1 MADAERANRRRV
13 PTRLK
18 SWSTAAR
25 GPSAGALM
33 MQVVG
38 LLAWLGIAFGIGYGV
53 DQMSAGAS
61 AGLLLLIVV
70 VAALVRALAGWMHD
84 LFAAKAGVAIVRAAR
99 NEILGALKLRGAGVL
114 AGADSGTRTS
124 QIIDRTGKLAGYA
137 ARWQPGRQMAVIG
150 PLIVLIAVATQ
161 SWLAT
166 VLLLVSVV
174 VLPVFIWLTLR
185 EVAAVARAQQTSL
198 DQLSGTFQARASQA
212 GIIRAFRA
220 VARETAALQAAS
232 DTLRERTMK
241 VLRVAF
247 LSTAVLEF
255 FASVS
260 VAIVAVY
267 VGFKLL
273 GVFPF
278 ETGETL
284 TLGEGL
290 TVLIL
295 VPEFFAPI
303 RKLSALHHDRA
314 DGAAAAGF
322 LGEWLESAEAAP
334 APERWPAEKAAPVV
348 EFRDVAVSFGNGAGL
363 AGVSF
368 TARPGELV
376 ALVGPSGTG
385 KTTLLKLLLGQ
396 AVSASGGVLVNGQAV
411 PPGASLA
418 ESATWISQTPWMVE
432 GSVAANLLLA
442 NPAASPAQLRAA
454 LIEVGLATE
463 ADADALLERQLGRG
477 GSGLSGGQRQRIG
490 LARVILRG
498 SGLLLLDEPTAH
510 LDEGAEEAFIAS
522 LRVISRHRSV
532 ILGTHSDTLRA
543 ACDTV
548 IDVAAFRTEG
558 AAC

>member
-1 MADAERANRRRV
+1 
-13 PTRLK
+13 
-18 SWSTAAR
+18 
-25 GPSAGALM
+25 M